1 MRLASSLLGAA
12 LFLAACSRGAPAP
25 GPSPTP
31 SAGAS
36 AAPAGGPTS
45 VPIRFNEYGKPSS
58 PYIYIT
64 EQKRNRIVYTMRAD
78 SGTGIHISE
87 GSGRSDFVN
96 PHITFHEEGK
106 RTLVV
111 DGPHA
116 TVLERDRSVVMTGG
130 THARNNEGMTLKS
143 DTLRYDDG
151 AEMLYGQG
159 NVLITTAQNEQLR
172 GQRFDYNLRTT
183 EIHVTGDG
191 R

>member
-1 MRLASSLLGAA
+1 MRLARSLLAA
-12 LFLAACSRGAPAP
+12 TLVLAGCSHGAPES
-25 GPSPTP
+25 GGSPTP
-31 SAGAS
+31 SGGPT
-36 AAPAGGPTS
+36 AAPAAGQTPLYVKFRENG
-45 VPIRFNEYGKPSS
+45 RPSS

-64 EQKRNRIVYTMRAD
+64 EQKENRIVYTMRAD
-78 SGTGIHISE
+78 SGTGIHISQ

-96 PHITFHEEGK
+96 PHITFHEKGK
-106 RTLVV
+106 NALVV

-116 TVLERDRSVVMTGG
+116 TVLEKDRSVLMTGG